1 MEEEYKMKV
10 FISCD
15 IEGITTTTT
24 WSETHTQSE
33 PAIAAAHAR
42 QMTAEVK
49 AACEGAIAAGADY
62 ILVKDA
68 HGSGTNIDVTQLP
81 ECVEVQ
87 RNWTGHPYGMA
98 QGVESQRFDAAMF
111 VGYHNAAG
119 RDGNPLS
126 HTMTLAPLWIKING
140 VKTSEFMLY
149 SWACALEGTPT
160 VFLAGD
166 DQLCTDSA
174 ALHPMLKTVSVKK
187 GDASATRSISPSL
200 ACKLIREES
209 EKALRQ
215 DLSQAL
221 CQLPQKFTVQICYRD
236 HHKATK
242 MSYYPGFKKIED
254 NIIEFKTKD
263 LFEVLRAMQ
272 FVL

>member
-1 MEEEYKMKV
+1 MRV

-15 IEGITTTTT
+15 IEGITTTTV
-24 WSETHTQSE
+24 WEETHTMRE
-33 PAIAAAHAR
+33 ACAAAHAR

-49 AACEGAIAAGADY
+49 AACEGAIAAGAVY

-68 HGSGTNIDVTQLP
+68 HGSGINIDVTQLP

-98 QGVESQRFDAAMF
+98 QGVESGFDAAMF

-149 SWACALEGTPT
+149 SWACALEGVPT
-160 VFLAGD
+160 VFLSGD
-166 DQLCTDSA
+166 RQLCEDSMP
-174 ALHPMLKTVSVKK
+174 LHPQLVTVPVKT
-187 GDASATRSISPSL
+187 GMGSATRSISPAL
-200 ACKLIREES
+200 AVKRIREES
-209 EKALRQ
+209 ERALRQ
-215 DLSQAL
+215 DLKSAL
-221 CQLPQKFTVQICYRD
+221 CSLPQKYVVEICYRD
-236 HHKATK
+236 HAKATK
-242 MSYYPGFKKIED
+242 MSYFPGFKKTED
-254 NIIEFKTKD
+254 NIIQMKTKD

>member
-1 MEEEYKMKV
+1 MRV

-15 IEGITTTTT
+15 IEGITTTTL
-24 WSETHTQSE
+24 WDETHTMGK
-33 PAIAAAHAR
+33 PALAAAHAR

-68 HGSGTNIDVTQLP
+68 HGSGTNIDVTELP

-98 QGVESQRFDAAMF
+98 QGVESGFDAAMF

-119 RDGNPLS
+119 RDGNPMS

-140 VKTSEFMLY
+140 EKTSEFKLY
-149 SWACALEGTPT
+149 SWACALEGVPT

-166 DQLCTDSA
+166 KQLCEDSKP
-174 ALHPMLKTVSVKK
+174 LHPLLKTVAVKD
-187 GDASATRSISPSL
+187 GMGGATRSISPAL
-200 ACKLIREES
+200 AVKRIREES

-215 DLSQAL
+215 DLKSAL
-221 CQLPQKFTVQICYRD
+221 CTLPQKFTVEVCYRD
-236 HHKATK
+236 HTKATK
-242 MSYYPGFKKIED
+242 MSYFPGFKKIED
-254 NIIEFKTKD
+254 NIIQMKTRD
-263 LFEVLRAMQ
+263 FYEVLRAVQ
-272 FVL
+272 FIL